1 MVNNVLNVTGTGGW
15 QGIIVGN
22 NIASIFMQ
30 VRTSTTMDY
39 RFRDQSNFVT
49 IKADE
54 SKTIYGKFDP
64 GDLLVRA
71 ANGIVM
77 EIELSTVGILHR

>member
-1 MVNNVLNVTGTGGW
+1 MRNNVLNVTGTGGW
-15 QGIIVGN
+15 QDTITGN

-39 RFRDQSNFVT
+39 RFKDQTNFMT

-71 ANGIVM
+71 ANGVVM
-77 EIELSTVGILHR
+77 EIELSTVGRLTR

>member
-15 QGIIVGN
+15 QDVIVVN

-30 VRTSTTMDY
+30 ARTSTTMDY
-39 RFRDQSNFVT
+39 RFKNQTNFVT

-54 SKTIYGKFDP
+54 SKIIHGKFDP
-64 GDLLVRA
+64 GDVLFRA

-77 EIELSTVGILHR
+77 EIELSTVGILVR